1 MTLDHF
7 KIRSKVY
14 AKVLSRWVLIAAL
27 VFSATMSGGVYIT
40 NHLLTKIYSATASFR
55 VRPLTVHPEAY
66 SGWSL
71 STPQSRAIEAD
82 LVSVESPEV
91 LKTVVSNL
99 DLDQVWAERVYK
111 RSEPLSTD
119 EAVHYLAS
127 NLKPNFKHDSNVVAV
142 TALSDDPKEAAAIAN
157 EVARVNV
164 SLANADSSTSS
175 RPREGS
181 VVQITEMASIPK
193 EASHPNRR
201 FCFALTAAIAGMLSV
216 MVASCVEVCMLIARA
231 EANSGDVLPP
241 R

>member
-1 MTLDHF
+1 MTVDHF

-27 VFSATMSGGVYIT
+27 VFSATMTGGIYIT
-40 NHLLTKIYSATASFR
+40 DHVVTKVYSATASFR
-55 VRPLTVHPEAY
+55 VRPLSVHPEAY
-66 SGWSL
+66 SGWTL

-91 LKTVVSNL
+91 LKAVVSNL

-111 RSEPLSTD
+111 RSEPLSD
-119 EAVHYLAS
+119 EEAVHYLAS
-127 NLKPNFKHDSNVVAV
+127 NLEPKFKHDSNIVAV
-142 TALSDDPKEAAAIAN
+142 TAMSDDPREAAAIAN

-164 SLANADSSTSS
+164 AMANGVETIASK
-175 RPREGS
+175 PRDGG
-181 VVQITEMASIPK
+181 VVQITEMAVIPK
-193 EASHPNRR
+193 DASHPNRR

-216 MVASCVEVCMLIARA
+216 MVASAVEVCMLIARA
-231 EANSGDVLPP
+231 EANSAELLPP